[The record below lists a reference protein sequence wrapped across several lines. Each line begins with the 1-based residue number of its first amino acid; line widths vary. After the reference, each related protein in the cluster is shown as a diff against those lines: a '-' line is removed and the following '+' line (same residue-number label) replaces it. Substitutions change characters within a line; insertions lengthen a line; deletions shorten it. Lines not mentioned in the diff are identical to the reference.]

1 MFNRTTQ
8 VSIRTN
14 NGAEAYHRRIGSVM
28 QCAHPTLWIFLQKL
42 IDEENAIHVN
52 ILQIKAGQPQRKNK
66 NQRFEE
72 RLFHVILNPHWLKL
86 MLLLI
91 IFRYNFLLYIFVACC
106 YLNGSKCMFS

>member
-14 NGAEAYHRRIGSVM
+14 NEAEAYHRRIGSVM

-52 ILQIKAGQPQRKNK
+52 ILQIKASQPQRKNK

-72 RLFHVILNPHWLKL
+72 RLLHVISICLSVSLQSICLFEK
-86 MLLLI
+86 I
-91 IFRYNFLLYIFVACC
+91 CDTQ
-106 YLNGSKCMFS
+106 